1 MGGVDMRPEERQYCQ
16 LVVFIAHH
24 LRESGYRD
32 IYLQEQFPMKLTEE
46 HIRSI
51 TNILYMISQ

>member
-1 MGGVDMRPEERQYCQ
+1 MRPEERQYCQ